1 MLCAVCND
9 DIFENDDI
17 KCSKYI
23 EYFHFSCAGMREVN
37 FRKLAKLNKDR
48 WCCGKCKTTTVSN
61 MGIIQANDSFVGS
74 NETLSD
80 LAESV
85 KLMSKQFDGFG
96 TQLLDVLNSIKE
108 LKEENKS
115 LRENNCKLYVDIKNL
130 TKKVNFLEQKSI
142 IH

>member
-17 KCSKYI
+17 KCSKCI

-61 MGIIQANDSFVGS
+61 MGITQANDSFVGS

-85 KLMSKQFDGFG
+85 KFMSKQFDGFG

-108 LKEENKS
+108 LKEEN
-115 LRENNCKLYVDIKNL
+115 
-130 TKKVNFLEQKSI
+130 
-142 IH
+142 